1 MLDQSAAGEKM
12 TVRIGR
18 TTLGFRLQG
27 RNDTD
32 QENGR
37 TIQKAHGF
45 AIWELGLIDA
55 ATALHQQTLLEGIAR
70 SSRWADWVAT
80 LGNALGQRPVW
91 GKSRLEM
98 DEDWFD
104 QGWRGRNLKD
114 MTPSARALVFK
125 VRRAR
130 TVGS

>member
-37 TIQKAHGF
+37 TIQGY
-45 AIWELGLIDA
+45 
-55 ATALHQQTLLEGIAR
+55 TVLLLMTCG
-70 SSRWADWVAT
+70 SLT
-80 LGNALGQRPVW
+80 GQ
-91 GKSRLEM
+91 
-98 DEDWFD
+98 
-104 QGWRGRNLKD
+104 
-114 MTPSARALVFK
+114 
-125 VRRAR
+125 
-130 TVGS
+130 